1 MGVEFVLAVAVVVV
15 VVVVVLVVVVVVV
28 VPRRQTR
35 MVQRCV
41 CRRDEKKGLGTI
53 AGPISALEP
62 MLLSQLLLQM
72 D

>member
-15 VVVVVLVVVVVVV
+15 VVVVLVVVVV

-53 AGPISALEP
+53 AGPISALG
-62 MLLSQLLLQM
+62 
-72 D
+72 